1 MVMRSGTT
9 AGGVRPNAKENG
21 HITLL
26 NGGLGAWNGAGGRH
40 GAPLLR
46 KSRKSANIHTK
57 SGFHLGNPGLMGLA
71 PPG

>member
-1 MVMRSGTT
+1 MSCIQEQPTE
-9 AGGVRPNAKENG
+9 GVRPNARENG

-57 SGFHLGNPGLMGLA
+57 SGFIWGIPDW
-71 PPG
+71 